1 MLSADGDGI
10 PVAVVLHKSHA
21 VHLQVG
27 IVEALSQLGD
37 GPRFIFHAND
47 QGFFCNGV
55 PTGICVGLVRRG
67 LIGLT

>member
-1 MLSADGDGI
+1 MA

-27 IVEALSQLGD
+27 IAEALSQVGD

-47 QGFFCNGV
+47 QRFFCNGV
-55 PTGICVGLVRRG
+55 PTGVAQD
-67 LIGLT
+67 T